1 MVYYD
6 CKQNLATK
14 ITMFA
19 INFQGETKMNKEEI
33 LAKSRAENKMADEM
47 ELQIRLKAGKIAK
60 VCGVV
65 VAFILAFIGEIFG
78 ISVIGWTATTIAFV
92 MISIESLVVIIK
104 TKNKS
109 EWFIVAT
116 NIVFMFFSIAMLIK
130 SVL

>member
-65 VAFILAFIGEIFG
+65 VAFILPFIGEIFG

-92 MISIESLVVIIK
+92 MISIESLIVIIK

>member
-1 MVYYD
+1 MLSIY
-6 CKQNLATK
+6 KTK
-14 ITMFA
+14 ISLSQKLA
-19 INFQGETKMNKEEI
+19 PEINVFH
-33 LAKSRAENKMADEM
+33 
-47 ELQIRLKAGKIAK
+47 RLFVGY
-60 VCGVV
+60 GVTD
-65 VAFILAFIGEIFG
+65 EIFG

-92 MISIESLVVIIK
+92 MISIESLIVIIK